1 MLLLFPL
8 ILISVIPSPRLPGG
22 LFFKASHLVSVLC
35 LLLSGKEENEATAP
49 GTGSNKRLKLLLKLP
64 GNSQLSHVPG
74 DAFGQR
80 VKVLVTAPHHRLQ
93 ASAFAGTLGSG
104 HTA

>member
-1 MLLLFPL
+1 M
-8 ILISVIPSPRLPGG
+8 
-22 LFFKASHLVSVLC
+22 K
-35 LLLSGKEENEATAP
+35 KT
-49 GTGSNKRLKLLLKLP
+49 KRLHLELEAMIELLKLP

-104 HTA
+104 HTAGLLLAWERKERKEE